1 MRNHNITRIYI
12 DKHIVKLGLTCG
24 IVWFFNISSAEILIF
39 SLYIG
44 SNWFLDKKLKRLR
57 ILSKLRN
64 SESVKAYDYVHIVQ
78 RHTPCFGPWTDCVTQ
93 WTESVADLSKV
104 QNHYGWEGTRHWRYA
119 EGRPS
124 LGLSVLLS
132 VRTRIPHWPRW
143 ARAQFDKKKNE
154 GLMWRR

>member
-1 MRNHNITRIYI
+1 M
-12 DKHIVKLGLTCG
+12 
-24 IVWFFNISSAEILIF
+24 
-39 SLYIG
+39 
-44 SNWFLDKKLKRLR
+44 
-57 ILSKLRN
+57 
-64 SESVKAYDYVHIVQ
+64 Q

-93 WTESVADLSKV
+93 WTESVAELSKV

-143 ARAQFDKKKNE
+143 ARGQFDKKEWRVDVKKIAISALNTE
-154 GLMWRR
+154 PNDPCTITRVSLMPIVVDCIAHIDSHRLSEYEIFVDAVDCTGYNYQLSVDLQLLLDRNCFQCELSL